1 MGLVGDGIVNSKL
14 VQAVVIAGGALVA
27 LVFVK
32 LMYDMST
39 NMNEMTGHIGSLSR
53 DVAAMNVSVEL
64 MATNVTYMSQSMLRI
79 EDNMQEMGQAITQG
93 SEQFQ
98 KFQQWS
104 PAEMMRQFVPDG
116 GEDPRTR

>member
-1 MGLVGDGIVNSKL
+1 VSAKTGQIVIIFVG
-14 VQAVVIAGGALVA
+14 AALVA

-32 LMYDMST
+32 LMYDMSN
-39 NMNEMTGHIGSLSR
+39 NMTEMNGHIGSLSR

-64 MATNVTYMSQSMLRI
+64 MATNVAYMSQSMLRI
-79 EDNMQEMGQAITQG
+79 EANMQEMGHAITQG

-104 PAEMMRQFVPDG
+104 PSEMLRQFVPDG
-116 GEDPRTR
+116 GEDPRAR

>member
-1 MGLVGDGIVNSKL
+1 MYGFGGRRVVSAKS
-14 VQAVVIAGGALVA
+14 VKAVVIVGGALAA

-39 NMNEMTGHIGSLSR
+39 SMTEMTGYVGSMSR
-53 DVAAMNVSVEL
+53 DVAAMNASVNQ
-64 MATNVTYMSQSMLRI
+64 MAVNVGYMNQSMLRI
-79 EDNMQEMGQAITQG
+79 EGNMQEMGLAITQG

-104 PAEMMRQFVPDG
+104 PAEMMRQVVPDG
-116 GEDPRTR
+116 GRDQY